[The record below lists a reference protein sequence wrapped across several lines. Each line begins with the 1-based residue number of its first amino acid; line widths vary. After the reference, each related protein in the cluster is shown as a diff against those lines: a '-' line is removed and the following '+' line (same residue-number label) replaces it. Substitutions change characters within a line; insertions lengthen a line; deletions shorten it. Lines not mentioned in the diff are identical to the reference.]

1 MVGLIKVVH
10 KISQEEFLE
19 AYMKN
24 HRNNRGECFKTNA
37 DRLFNYLRTS
47 GYIEAKEG

>member
-1 MVGLIKVVH
+1 MVN

-24 HRNNRGECFKTNA
+24 HRNNRGESFKTNA
-37 DRLFNYLRTS
+37 DRLFNYLRAS
-47 GYIEAKEG
+47 GYIEVKE